1 MAYAFDRTMN
11 SLGKQPTTGKV
22 DEPTV
27 LASSA
32 GDPGSGGAGGA
43 TPNAAPV
50 RSAPGSSKQAFAAN
64 RDRAA
69 SPVDVTGLR
78 NRVKGDQ
85 AGLYGQQGAYLA
97 NAGKQ
102 YTDAHPSLEGDV
114 SGYLQDGSNRNNF
127 KDRYTNTPGLNADIK
142 LDPDRNLR
150 DVNALAND
158 ASIRNRIRENGGAES
173 RLGDSALDVSLLHAD
188 KYFNLDR
195 DALGREYSAEEAARK
210 DIQASSAGL
219 ADKETDRKY
228 QFYRDRIKSLLG
240 NEKTRIQAGG
250 ENAMDKYNRAAVA
263 NASDAVK
270 KRAAEKAALTEA
282 GLDSS
287 GDNYDSA
294 DEKYFNPSA
303 ASTDWTQHVGAD
315 DAARWKRTMDLLGG
329 GGPASLSGS
338 KFGTANNDLGFQ
350 KESYLADQRARK
362 AAIDASIGSTGIT
375 ERAIP
380 ANAHVTDHAGDSPF
394 GPGSVDR
401 LFPDA
406 TPGHPDSKYREKE
419 RAVLG
424 SEAAKGLSQL
434 DPSNMLPDGYRP
446 ASPVQEYKRG
456 PGLDWLDPGTPNL
469 SEPINK
475 TVKSLGNYRPKIGR

>member
-102 YTDAHPSLEGDV
+102 YTDAQPSLEGDV
-114 SGYLQDGSNRNNF
+114 SGYLQDGSDRNNF
-127 KDRYTNTPGLNADIK
+127 KNRYTNAPGLNADIK

-228 QFYRDRIKSLLG
+228 QVYRDRIKSLLG

-282 GLDSS
+282 GLDAS

-329 GGPASLSGS
+329 AGPASLSGS

-362 AAIDASIGSTGIT
+362 AEKDKAATAAAAAAAAEPDNKVTSINRGRDKPYDVSQG
-375 ERAIP
+375 EAGPRAWWDKPGDYISDF
-380 ANAHVTDHAGDSPF
+380 TKGAG
-394 GPGSVDR
+394 
-401 LFPDA
+401 
-406 TPGHPDSKYREKE
+406 E
-419 RAVLG
+419 
-424 SEAAKGLSQL
+424 GLSQFPGSL
-434 DPSNMLPDGYRP
+434 GGSLAENAKELGRQADPSNLLPDKLKRKDSVITSLRR
-446 ASPVQEYKRG
+446 ASPKGVRF
-456 PGLDWLDPGTPNL
+456 
-469 SEPINK
+469 
-475 TVKSLGNYRPKIGR
+475 

>member
-1 MAYAFDRTMN
+1 MAYAFDRTMD

-32 GDPGSGGAGGA
+32 GDPGSGGAGGAGGA

-127 KDRYTNTPGLNADIK
+127 KDLYTNTPGLNADIK

-158 ASIRNRIRENGGAES
+158 ASIRNRIRENSGAES

-228 QFYRDRIKSLLG
+228 QVYRDRIKSLLG

-329 GGPASLSGS
+329 AGPASLSGS

-380 ANAHVTDHAGDSPF
+380 QAEAATPPRKYEVPPNIMEKAGAKISDEGKKAGGAFSRIPKEISGGLADANGRVIKSDAAEAWKPWDPTEELPSNLKQKDSPIT
-394 GPGSVDR
+394 SIR
-401 LFPDA
+401 
-406 TPGHPDSKYREKE
+406 
-419 RAVLG
+419 RAL
-424 SEAAKGLSQL
+424 
-434 DPSNMLPDGYRP
+434 
-446 ASPVQEYKRG
+446 
-456 PGLDWLDPGTPNL
+456 
-469 SEPINK
+469 
-475 TVKSLGNYRPKIGR
+475 NY